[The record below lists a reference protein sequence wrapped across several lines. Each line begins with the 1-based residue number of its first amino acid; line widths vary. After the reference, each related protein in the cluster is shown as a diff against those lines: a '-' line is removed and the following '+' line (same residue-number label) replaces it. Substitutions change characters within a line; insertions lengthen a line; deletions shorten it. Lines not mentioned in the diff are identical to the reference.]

1 MSKTVHLIVVG
12 KLKDKNLE
20 KIEQDYLVRIKNPDL
35 QVHEVKARAEDK
47 NLEGQEVLKKIKDIT
62 KDSGAHIVALCEVG
76 VERNSVQFSNW
87 LFEKVEN
94 LPQKV
99 VFVIAGAEGHSA
111 EFMQQVSD
119 KVSLSKLTF
128 PHKIAR
134 ILFIEQF
141 YRAIT
146 INNNHPYH
154 N

>member
-12 KLKDKNLE
+12 KLKDKHLE
-20 KIEQDYLVRIKNPDL
+20 ILEQDYLVRIKNPEL
-35 QVHEVKARAEDK
+35 EIHEVKARAEEK
-47 NLEGQEVLKKIKDIT
+47 SLEGQEVLKKIKEIS
-62 KDSGAHIVALCEVG
+62 KDGSAHIIALCEDG
-76 VERNSVQFSNW
+76 VERNSVSFSNW
-87 LFEKVEN
+87 LFDKLETQAGK
-94 LPQKV
+94 LI
-99 VFVIAGAEGHSA
+99 FVIAGAEGHSD
-111 EFMQQVSD
+111 EFMQKVSD

-146 INNNHPYH
+146 IKNNHPYH